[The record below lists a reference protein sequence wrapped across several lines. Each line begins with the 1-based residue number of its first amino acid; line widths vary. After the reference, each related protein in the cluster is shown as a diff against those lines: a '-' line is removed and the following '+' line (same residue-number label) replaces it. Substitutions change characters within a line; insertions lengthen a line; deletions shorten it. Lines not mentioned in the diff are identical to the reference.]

1 MVRGAWCVVRRAWCG
16 VRGARCGMRNAWCV
30 GRWVMSVVLIMLS
43 LCVYAEEKE
52 VKEKDVKMRMRMWTL
67 GEGLIRVDTVPAD
80 TSYWN
85 LPDRNVVN
93 DYSIANSYNGNLV
106 SPIESKI
113 YFDREEKIDFLFG
126 RAYQPYILTASD
138 VRFFNTT
145 KPYSYIAYKK
155 GFKKYHEEN
164 DLDFAFSGNINRR
177 INLGVTANYLTSV
190 GHYPSQAGKR
200 FNGSVF
206 GSYNGDQYS
215 FQGGVVLNNLSN
227 FENGGIGPSAGGE
240 SGSFAGGALGTSDY
254 LNGIL
259 ETEDYPVRLNAMSAY
274 KYITGF
280 FNHYYSL
287 CTERERQVTE
297 DSVAIDYIP
306 MTTFEHTFVVNQSSK
321 RYVEKSVNQHFYDTT
336 YFDTKATRDTAEML
350 TIDNT
355 FAVTFE
361 EEFNKWLRFGATVF
375 AKNSFERYTSAVPTI
390 DDAPIGMGTMS
401 SADMLKHQVL
411 RHNYAGLREYW
422 TNNTSVGAAIY
433 KKTGQ
438 WVRYHVQGDVC
449 LAGYK
454 LGEFKVRGNIDGIFP
469 LGKDTLTVVAD
480 AYIRNEQPNYFLQH
494 YMSNHY
500 VWDNDFAKPYR
511 MYIGGTVSYPTKWV
525 QPSVNVRFE
534 NILNH
539 IYFDRQGMPQQYDGN
554 IQVLA
559 VDAKVNLR
567 SPWIALDNTVV
578 YQHSSSEYL
587 PLPTLALYSNL
598 YYYDWWFNAL
608 FVQLGAD
615 IRYNTA
621 YYAPLLN
628 PATGQF
634 CIQQEKKVGNFPVA
648 NLYANFYVKSLRLRL
663 FVQWQNFNDIFTK
676 DKQYYSMP
684 DYPLNQ
690 ATFRAGIAWSFYN

>member
-1 MVRGAWCVVRRAWCG
+1 MGNLATYRGVMRDAGCIVRDAL
-16 VRGARCGMRNAWCV
+16 CGMRCARCA
-30 GRWVMSVVLIMLS
+30 MSVVFIMLALGVS
-43 LCVYAEEKE
+43 GQE
-52 VKEKDVKMRMRMWTL
+52 VKEKDVETQIRMWTL

-80 TSYWN
+80 TTYWN

-113 YFDREEKIDFLFG
+113 YFDREEKIDFLFA
-126 RAYQPYILTASD
+126 RAYQPYILTAGD

-177 INLGVTANYLTSV
+177 INLGVTANYLNSV

-200 FNGSVF
+200 FKGSVF
-206 GSYNGDQYS
+206 GSYNGDHYS

-227 FENGGIGPSAGGE
+227 FENGGIANTPE
-240 SGSFAGGALGTSDY
+240 NNY

-259 ETEDYPVRLNAMSAY
+259 ETEDYPVRLNAMSTY

-280 FNHYYSL
+280 FNHYYSI

-321 RYVEKSVNQHFYDTT
+321 RYMEKSANQQFYDTT
-336 YFDTKATRDTAEML
+336 YFDMKATKDTAAML

-375 AKNSFERYTSAVPTI
+375 VKNSFERYTSAVPSLDGEPT
-390 DDAPIGMGTMS
+390 GMGTMS
-401 SADMLKHQVL
+401 SADMLKHPL
-411 RHNYAGLREYW
+411 LLPNYAGLHEYW

-433 KKTGQ
+433 KKTGK

-454 LGEFKVRGNIDGIFP
+454 LGEFKVNGKIDGVFP
-469 LGKDTLTVVAD
+469 IGKDTLMVLAD

-511 MYIGGTVSYPTKWV
+511 MYVGGTVSYPTKWV

-534 NILNH
+534 NILHH
-539 IYFDRQGMPQQYDGN
+539 IYFDHQGLPQQHDGN

-559 VDAKVNLR
+559 VDAKVNFR

-578 YQHSSSEYL
+578 YQHSSSEL
-587 PLPTLALYSNL
+587 MPLPTLALYSNL

-608 FVQLGAD
+608 FVQMGAD

-634 CIQQEKKVGNFPVA
+634 CIQQEKKVGNFPIA
-648 NLYANFYVKSLRLRL
+648 NLYANFYVRALRLRL
-663 FVQWQNFNDIFTK
+663 FVQWQNFSDLFIK